1 MKTESGDAGDERAV
15 LCYHE
20 CELPMGGYS
29 MNIWRRTTLMILV
42 LSIALMGGA
51 ISPAAAREEKTGMA
65 GVMQRL
71 PATADAVLVKTA
83 VVIQNRMKVFAEHLN
98 AGNHVRLNISH
109 GFYDRN
115 LRRLFIMFDGAA
127 TFTGKLPFPEDLSD
141 RYFTS
146 DSDIAWDLTLFSI
159 KRSGGKI
166 GFRFQGDI
174 VVFLDRLVYDLA
186 KEFIDIAGGVAFA
199 KAAEAMFDFASAFNT
214 RLVAQAVTKTFASF
228 SKESLSTTGAELVAN
243 AVQHDSHRVRD
254 LVREAIA
261 NGSFA
266 DFCCVAIIRAG
277 IDQTGGLVG
286 ATLGAMAGS
295 AIAPG
300 VGSAVG
306 AFIGRRITIS
316 IAKNISY
323 KLTVEGPMEV
333 CLRQIRKEWRRLKE
347 RADDQVAAGRIASR
361 EKFIMGRLKREF
373 DENRYETLD
382 KLIERIGKF
391 DAADLPAFVSLLSQV
406 REMLTFKLLQKG
418 DWYASKKLLQMKA
431 ALQKLGIA
439 ESAGF

>member
-1 MKTESGDAGDERAV
+1 MKP
-15 LCYHE
+15 L
-20 CELPMGGYS
+20 
-29 MNIWRRTTLMILV
+29 RRTTLLV
-42 LSIALMGGA
+42 LALLVA
-51 ISPAAAREEKTGMA
+51 FVSEAFPLAAAQAGKTGVA
-65 GVMQRL
+65 GVLQKL
-71 PATADAVLVKTA
+71 PEKADALLVTA
-83 VVIQNRMKVFAEHLN
+83 AVGIQNRAKVFAEHLN
-98 AGNHVRLNISH
+98 AGSHVRLNISH

-127 TFTGKLPFPEDLSD
+127 TFTGKLPFSDDLSD

-166 GFRFQGDI
+166 GFRFQGDV

-186 KEFIDIAGGVAFA
+186 KEFIDIAGGVAFM
-199 KAAEAMFDFASAFNT
+199 KAAETLCSFTSEFNS

-228 SKESLSTTGAELVAN
+228 SKESLSTMGAEFVAN
-243 AVQHDSHRVRD
+243 AVQHDSHRIRD
-254 LVREAIA
+254 LVREAIT

-300 VGSAVG
+300 AGSVVG

-316 IAKNISY
+316 IAHTISY

-333 CLRQIRKEWRRLKE
+333 CLRQIRKEWRRLQE
-347 RADDQVAAGRIASR
+347 RADDQVAAGRIGSR
-361 EKFIMGRLKREF
+361 EKFILGRLKREF

-382 KLIERIGKF
+382 KLIARVSKF
-391 DAADLPAFVSLLSQV
+391 DTADLPAFVSLMSQV
-406 REMLTFKLLQKG
+406 REMLAFKLLQKG
-418 DWYASKKLLQMKA
+418 DWYASKKLLQMKVA
-431 ALQKLGIA
+431 MQNIGLAKA
-439 ESAGF
+439 VGFD

>member
-1 MKTESGDAGDERAV
+1 MKRV
-15 LCYHE
+15 
-20 CELPMGGYS
+20 
-29 MNIWRRTTLMILV
+29 RRTFLLV
-42 LSIALMGGA
+42 LALLVAFVGGA
-51 ISPAAAREEKTGMA
+51 IPPAMSHSEKA
-65 GVMQRL
+65 GVGGVLQRL
-71 PATADAVLVKTA
+71 PEKADALLVKA
-83 VVIQNRMKVFAEHLN
+83 ACVIQNRLKVFAEHLN
-98 AGNHVRLNISH
+98 AGSHVRLNISH
-109 GFYDRN
+109 GFYDRD
-115 LRRLFIMFDGAA
+115 LRRLFIIFDGAA
-127 TFTGKLPFPEDLSD
+127 TFTGKLPFPDDLSD

-174 VVFLDRLVYDLA
+174 VVFLDRFVYDLA
-186 KEFIDIAGGVAFA
+186 KEFIDIAGGVAFL
-199 KAAEAMFDFASAFNT
+199 KAAETLLGFADEFNS

-243 AVQHDSHRVRD
+243 AVQHDSSRVRD

-300 VGSAVG
+300 AGSVVG
-306 AFIGRRITIS
+306 AFIGRRITVS
-316 IAKNISY
+316 IAHTISY

-333 CLRQIRKEWRRLKE
+333 CLRQIRKEWHRLQE
-347 RADDQVAAGRIASR
+347 RAGDQIAAGRIASR
-361 EKFIMGRLKREF
+361 EKFILGRLKREF

-382 KLIERIGKF
+382 KLIARVSTF
-391 DAADLPAFVSLLSQV
+391 DGADLPAFVSLLAKV

-418 DWYASKKLLQMKA
+418 DWYASKKLLQMKTA
-431 ALQKLGIA
+431 MQKLGLA
-439 ESAGF
+439 DDVGFE

>member
-1 MKTESGDAGDERAV
+1 MKLV
-15 LCYHE
+15 
-20 CELPMGGYS
+20 
-29 MNIWRRTTLMILV
+29 RRTCLLALV
-42 LSIALMGGA
+42 LLVAFVGG
-51 ISPAAAREEKTGMA
+51 ILPAATAKPEKVGMA
-65 GVMQRL
+65 GVLQKL
-71 PATADAVLVKTA
+71 PATADALLVKAA
-83 VVIQNRMKVFAEHLN
+83 VVIQNRAKAFAEQLN
-98 AGNHVRLNISH
+98 AGSHVRLTISH
-109 GFYDRN
+109 GFYDRD

-127 TFTGKLPFPEDLSD
+127 TFTGKLPFFDDLSD

-146 DSDIAWDLTLFSI
+146 DSDIAWDLTLFSM

-166 GFRFQGDI
+166 GFRFQGDV

-186 KEFIDIAGGVAFA
+186 KEFVDIAGGVAFM
-199 KAAEAMFDFASAFNT
+199 KAADMMCRFSSEFNS

-254 LVREAIA
+254 LVREAIS

-295 AIAPG
+295 AVAPG
-300 VGSAVG
+300 AGSVVG

-316 IAKNISY
+316 IAHTISY

-333 CLRQIRKEWRRLKE
+333 CLRQIRKEWHRLQE
-347 RADDQVAAGRIASR
+347 RPVDQIAAGRIASR
-361 EKFIMGRLKREF
+361 ERFILGRLKREF
-373 DENRYETLD
+373 DENRYETHD
-382 KLIERIGKF
+382 KLITRVSKF
-391 DAADLPAFVSLLSQV
+391 DAADLPAFVSLLAQV
-406 REMLTFKLLQKG
+406 REILAFKLLQKG

-431 ALQKLGIA
+431 AMRKLGLA
-439 ESAGF
+439 EAVGFE